1 MKFSNLKL
9 ASKQRLGFGLVLAL
23 MAAVSIFS
31 LYNMATIKNEID
43 VVTQNW
49 MPRAIAISDINL
61 NSSELRRTQLQ
72 QAFTTDQSR
81 RQALN
86 IRAIELIDQINTN
99 LDRYDSLKTAAQTR
113 NLYSA
118 EEARLFNA
126 FDRKWERYTELSI
139 AFFKLIRDSENE
151 EALGLLDGEAQ
162 DVFND
167 FSSDLVE
174 LVEINKRDSFLA
186 AQRAEETFITTRR
199 VSTILLVL
207 SIGFSILIADRLVRF
222 ITIPVKQ
229 LEKAAG
235 RVAKGDLEVQIP
247 VSGQD
252 EVGNLAASFNQMT
265 NSLREARERMDRQA
279 TKLRSQ
285 NKALEKAMRELRN
298 TQEQLLIQEKMA
310 SLGNLVAGI
319 AHEINNP
326 IGTVNSSVDIS
337 RRCLRQIEQAIQTSR
352 AIEELQKDD
361 QLQKVVRI
369 FRENLEI
376 TLEAGERIATLVKS
390 LKNFSRVDEA
400 EYQKADIHVGLE
412 STLTLMRSEF
422 GGRINVV
429 KEFSKLPRIGC
440 YPGQLNQVFF
450 NLFKNAAHAIIG
462 KGTIAI
468 KTSQENNHVRVDIT
482 DSGKGIPKNKLKKLF
497 DIGFA
502 SDDTRIK
509 MTSGLSTAY
518 QIIRKHHGEIKVES
532 EEGKGTRFSIMLPIN

>member
-1 MKFSNLKL
+1 MKFRNLKL
-9 ASKQRLGFGLVLAL
+9 ARKQRLGFGLVLAL

-43 VVTQNW
+43 IVTQNW

-72 QAFTTDQSR
+72 QAFTTDESR
-81 RQALN
+81 RQDLN

-126 FDRKWERYTELSI
+126 FDQKWERYTELSI
-139 AFFKLIRDSENE
+139 VFFKLIRDGENDK
-151 EALGLLDGEAQ
+151 ALALLDGEAQ
-162 DVFND
+162 EVFND
-167 FSSDLVE
+167 FSLDLVE

-186 AQRAEETFITTRR
+186 AQRAEETFVTTRR

-207 SIGFSILIADRLVRF
+207 SIGLSILIADRLVRF

-229 LEKAAG
+229 LEAAAG
-235 RVAKGDLEVQIP
+235 RVAQGDLGVQIP
-247 VSGQD
+247 VTGED
-252 EVGNLAASFNQMT
+252 EVGNLADSFNQMT

-279 TKLRSQ
+279 AKLKAQ

-298 TQEQLLIQEKMA
+298 TQEQLLLQEKMA

-337 RRCLRQIEQAIQTSR
+337 RRCLHQIEQAIQISDS
-352 AIEELQKDD
+352 IEELQKDD
-361 QLQKVVRI
+361 QLKKVVKI
-369 FRENLEI
+369 FRENLDI
-376 TLEAGERIATLVKS
+376 TLQAGERIATLVKS

-422 GGRINVV
+422 GGRIKVV
-429 KEFSKLPRIGC
+429 KEFTKLPRIGC

-450 NLFKNAAHAIIG
+450 NLFKNAAHAITG

-468 KTSQENNHVRVDIT
+468 KTSQENNHIRVDIS

-497 DIGFA
+497 DIGFS

-509 MTSGLSTAY
+509 MTSGLSTTY

-532 EEGKGTRFSIMLPIN
+532 EEGKGTCFSIMLPIN

>member
-1 MKFSNLKL
+1 MKFKNLKL
-9 ASKQRLGFGLVLAL
+9 ANKQRLGFGLVLIL
-23 MAAVSIFS
+23 MAAVSVFS
-31 LYNMATIKNEID
+31 LYNMAAIKNEID
-43 VVTQNW
+43 DVTRNW
-49 MPRAIAISDINL
+49 MPRAMAISDINL
-61 NSSELRRTQLQ
+61 YSSELRRIQLQ
-72 QAFTTDQSR
+72 QAFITNEAR
-81 RQALN
+81 RQKLN
-86 IRAIELIDQINTN
+86 IQSIELIDQINTN
-99 LDRYDSLKTAAQTR
+99 LDRYDSLKTAAMTR
-113 NLYSA
+113 NLYST
-118 EEARLFNA
+118 EEARLFEE

-139 AFFKLIRDSENE
+139 AFFKLIRDGENE
-151 EALGLLDGEAQ
+151 EALSLLDGEAQ
-162 DVFND
+162 KVFND

-186 AQRAEETFITTRR
+186 AQRAEQTFFTTRR

-207 SIGFSILIADRLVRF
+207 SIGLSILIADRLVRF
-222 ITIPVKQ
+222 ITVPVKQ

-235 RVAKGDLEVQIP
+235 LVAKGDLTVQIP
-247 VSGQD
+247 VTGKD

-265 NSLREARERMDRQA
+265 DSLREARERMDRQA
-279 TKLRSQ
+279 EKLRSQ

-337 RRCLRQIEQAIQTSR
+337 KRCLRQIEEAIQLSDS
-352 AIEELQKDD
+352 IEALQQDD
-361 QLQKVVRI
+361 RLKKVIEI

-376 TLEAGERIATLVKS
+376 TLKAGERIATLVRS

-400 EYQKADIHVGLE
+400 EFQKADLHLGLE

-422 GGRINVV
+422 GGRIKVV
-429 KEFSKLPRIGC
+429 KEFSKLPKIGC

-450 NLFKNAAHAIIG
+450 NLFKNAAHAIPE
-462 KGTIAI
+462 KGTISVR
-468 KTSQENNHVRVDIT
+468 TSQENNHVRVDIC
-482 DSGKGIPKNKLKKLF
+482 DSGIGIPKNKLKNLF

-502 SDDTRIK
+502 SDDTRVK

-532 EEGKGTRFSIMLPIN
+532 EEGKGTTFSIMLPID

>member
-9 ASKQRLGFGLVLAL
+9 ASKQRWGFGLVLAL

-43 VVTQNW
+43 IVTQNW

-72 QAFTTDQSR
+72 QAFTTEESR

-86 IRAIELIDQINTN
+86 IRAIELIDQIHTN

-118 EEARLFNA
+118 EEARLFAA

-139 AFFKLIRDSENE
+139 AFFKLIRDGENE
-151 EALGLLDGEAQ
+151 AALALLDGEAQ

-167 FSSDLVE
+167 FSTDLIE

-207 SIGFSILIADRLVRF
+207 SIGLSILIADRLVRF

-235 RVAKGDLEVQIP
+235 RVARGDLEVQIP
-247 VSGQD
+247 VAGQD
-252 EVGNLAASFNQMT
+252 EVGNLSASFNQMT

-279 TKLRSQ
+279 EKLRSQ

-337 RRCLRQIEQAIQTSR
+337 RRCLQQIEQAIQLSCS
-352 AIEELQKDD
+352 IEELQKDQ
-361 QLQKVVRI
+361 QLKKVVKI
-369 FRENLEI
+369 FRENLEN
-376 TLEAGERIATLVKS
+376 TLEAGERIATLVRS

-422 GGRINVV
+422 GGRIKVV
-429 KEFSKLPRIGC
+429 KEFAKLPRIGC

-450 NLFKNAAHAIIG
+450 NLFKNAAHAIAG

-468 KTSQENNHVRVDIT
+468 KTSQENNHVRVDIA
-482 DSGKGIPKNKLKKLF
+482 DSGRGIPKNKLNKLF
-497 DIGFA
+497 DIGFS

-518 QIIRKHHGEIKVES
+518 QIIRKHHGDIKVES

>member
-72 QAFTTDQSR
+72 QAFTTDQAR